1 MLQACRITGINQRT
15 YAEER
20 HPLLSVLPLASSH
33 GAAWPAAELLGT
45 WTTGNR
51 ICPLEDDS
59 WQTGAR
65 WLAGVC
71 TSAQI
76 CSVSSQPLPLSQ
88 VENRVTY
95 PKRKALR
102 GVVASPPV
110 RGTLILS
117 ASFMFSPPSFVTPVF
132 FPLSFLLSG
141 YAVKGLKIFWGR
153 VLPLSCSVRGIT
165 GVSGSLCDLV
175 WLCHSFKQYRNCLA
189 WQTGAV
195 SAVVLMKNCSWG
207 CFHQGFWG

>member
-1 MLQACRITGINQRT
+1 MQNNWNQPAHVRGGKTSPALGSAPGILTRSSVTSCWAAGDMDNGKSN
-15 YAEER
+15 
-20 HPLLSVLPLASSH
+20 LSLGRRQLAS
-33 GAAWPAAELLGT
+33 
-45 WTTGNR
+45 
-51 ICPLEDDS
+51 
-59 WQTGAR
+59 GAR
-65 WLAGVC
+65 WLAGVS

-76 CSVSSQPLPLSQ
+76 CSVSSQPLSLSQ

-165 GVSGSLCDLV
+165 GVSGSLCYLV